1 MRSPLFLALLAA
13 TLAGCATSAP
23 DMPRYTARTTDP
35 GYTAVPQV
43 EVPALGAWKLT
54 TPSTQE
60 AAPTPTKT
68 IAHLSKDNWDAL
80 SPDEQAKL
88 QDTHAVRTHQPD
100 RYGVITDV
108 QTVDQSTPGT
118 SGGAALGGAVA
129 SAAYIDRSL
138 RGNSYSV
145 GANLAVGILGAMLGS
160 AADSAPVQQYK
171 TRYTVKLADGE
182 VQYFDEVKA
191 DSFRHSPGVC
201 IHVPEITL
209 ATQNLCNQTVDGVRK
224 RYFSQ
229 R

>member
-80 SPDEQAKL
+80 SPEEQAKL
-88 QDTHAVRTHQPD
+88 QDTHAVRTL
-100 RYGVITDV
+100 
-108 QTVDQSTPGT
+108 T
-118 SGGAALGGAVA
+118 SL
-129 SAAYIDRSL
+129 IDM
-138 RGNSYSV
+138 
-145 GANLAVGILGAMLGS
+145 A
-160 AADSAPVQQYK
+160 
-171 TRYTVKLADGE
+171 
-182 VQYFDEVKA
+182 
-191 DSFRHSPGVC
+191 
-201 IHVPEITL
+201 
-209 ATQNLCNQTVDGVRK
+209 
-224 RYFSQ
+224 
-229 R
+229 